1 MNLQALYKIGYG
13 MYIVSSK
20 NKDGKFNGQIA
31 NTVFQV
37 TSEPPQIAVCLNK
50 NNLTTEYI
58 KDSGVFIISVLRKET
73 PLEFIGRFGF
83 KSGRD
88 INKFET
94 INYKNSSLGL
104 PIILDNSLAYVEAKV
119 VNSIDVGTH
128 ILFVGEV
135 VDTDILSE
143 GETMTY
149 EFYHLVKKGKSPK
162 TAPTYIKEET
172 KQKGEVIMK
181 KYECKVCGYIYDPQ
195 KGDPENG
202 IKPGTPFEQLPED
215 WVCPVCGVGKEE
227 FEEVKE

>member
-162 TAPTYIKEET
+162 TAPTYIKE
-172 KQKGEVIMK
+172 
-181 KYECKVCGYIYDPQ
+181 
-195 KGDPENG
+195 
-202 IKPGTPFEQLPED
+202 
-215 WVCPVCGVGKEE
+215 
-227 FEEVKE
+227 

>member
-20 NKDGKFNGQIA
+20 NKEGKFNGQIA

-50 NNLTTEYI
+50 NNLTTEYV
-58 KDSGVFIISVLRKET
+58 KESGIFIISVLKKDT
-73 PLEFIGRFGF
+73 PLEFIGKFGF

-88 INKFET
+88 INKFEN
-94 INYKNSSLGL
+94 INFNLSNLGL

-119 VNSIDVGTH
+119 INSINVGTH
-128 ILFVGEV
+128 ILFIGEV
-135 VDTDILSE
+135 VDADILSE

-162 TAPTYIKEET
+162 TAPTYIKEDR
-172 KQKGEVIMK
+172 QKGDTNMK

-202 IKPGTPFEQLPED
+202 IKPGTPFEQLPDD
-215 WVCPVCGVGKEE
+215 WVCPVCGAGKEE
-227 FEEVKE
+227 FEELKE

>member
-1 MNLQALYKIGYG
+1 MVYLKESVGNVKRKKKNKMNLQTLYKIGYG

-20 NKDGKFNGQIA
+20 NKEGKFNGQIA

-50 NNLTTEYI
+50 NNLTTDYVKE
-58 KDSGVFIISVLRKET
+58 SGMFIVSVLRKET

-83 KSGRD
+83 KSGRN
-88 INKFET
+88 INKFENL
-94 INYKNSSLGL
+94 NYKTSNLGL

-135 VDTDILSE
+135 VDAEILSE

-149 EFYHLVKKGKSPK
+149 EFYHLVKRGKSPK
-162 TAPTYIKEET
+162 TAPTYIKDS
-172 KQKGEVIMK
+172 Q
-181 KYECKVCGYIYDPQ
+181 
-195 KGDPENG
+195 
-202 IKPGTPFEQLPED
+202 
-215 WVCPVCGVGKEE
+215 
-227 FEEVKE
+227 